1 MRNHDD
7 ILNIVSQ
14 WIQKAESDFIN
25 ARHTLSMGADCP
37 YDTVCFHSQ
46 QGAEKYIKALLSF
59 LSVDFPK
66 VHDIGRLIQLLSD
79 HVKLSITVTEQE
91 LLTSYAII
99 TRYPGDEEPL
109 TRADAK
115 RALSIARKIRQS
127 VEKHLPMRPL
137 KALLKNHKH

>member
-1 MRNHDD
+1 MD
-7 ILNIVSQ
+7 S
-14 WIQKAESDFIN
+14 KGGSDFIN

-37 YDTVCFHSQ
+37 YDTICFHAQ
-46 QGAEKYIKALLSF
+46 QGAEKYIKALLAS

-66 VHDIGRLIQLLSD
+66 VHDIGRLIQLLPD
-79 HVKLSITVTEQE
+79 RVKPSITVTEQE

-115 RALSIARKIRQS
+115 RALSIARKIRQT
-127 VEKHLPMRPL
+127 VVKHLPMRRL
-137 KALLKNHKH
+137 NALSKNHKH

>member
-25 ARHTLSMGADCP
+25 ARHTLGMGADCP

-59 LSVDFPK
+59 LSIDFPK
-66 VHDIGRLIQLLSD
+66 VHDIGRLIHLLPD
-79 HVKLSITVTEQE
+79 RVKFSINVAEQE
-91 LLTSYAII
+91 LLTSYAIV

-115 RALSIARKIRQS
+115 QALVIARS
-127 VEKHLPMRPL
+127 VRRAVRKHLQIRHL
-137 KALLKNHKH
+137 NAKLKNHKH